1 MRKQRAFL
9 SADAGADLH
18 YNVALIVRVFWQE
31 QYLKLLAKLAEALL
45 CVVILLLR
53 KFLELGIG
61 HQLLGVLHCFFALD
75 IFPVCRD
82 YRLKLFHLTC
92 AFGVCRRVCIYLA
105 VFHSLA
111 ELGIS
116 VIKLFKFIQHRFLL
130 IF

>member
-1 MRKQRAFL
+1 MRKKRAFL

-18 YNVALIVRVFWQE
+18 NDVALIVRVFWQE
-31 QYLKLLAKLAEALL
+31 QDLKLLAKLTEALL

-53 KFLELGIG
+53 KFLELRIG
-61 HQLLGVLHCFFALD
+61 HKLLGVMHGLFALD
-75 IFPVCRD
+75 ILPVCRD